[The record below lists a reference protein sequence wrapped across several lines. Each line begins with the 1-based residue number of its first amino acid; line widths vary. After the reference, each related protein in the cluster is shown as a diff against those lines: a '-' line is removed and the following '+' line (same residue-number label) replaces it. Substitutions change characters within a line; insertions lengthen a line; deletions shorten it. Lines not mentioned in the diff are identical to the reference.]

1 MTLRHTPRAK
11 PRGDRPAYYKFHAHA
26 VAGVHKR
33 TCDDCCAD
41 FNKEERFFDHDD
53 EFVLG
58 RHSGWSL
65 NQKLCKVCMIR
76 VMETQIE
83 NSSASIYRDL
93 CHMRERQRNFPTN
106 EINYESA
113 SEWSL
118 KIL

>member
-76 VMETQIE
+76 VMVTKLTMKVRASGYTDYTIVQQI
-83 NSSASIYRDL
+83 IL
-93 CHMRERQRNFPTN
+93 
-106 EINYESA
+106 EITINQN
-113 SEWSL
+113 
-118 KIL
+118 KICKT